1 MSDLIT
7 ELMKL
12 KSNPFPF
19 SNLISLCIP
28 IFILIIVFQITCS
41 SPAGAEIQITN
52 PGSIVV
58 VIKDELGN
66 PVPGVTVE
74 LKLPGP
80 DGKLY
85 KLSDYEITK
94 TDGKNDSD
102 LKSIKSS
109 DAKSDGDVEFK
120 ADEVKG
126 NVKDGE
132 TFDIVINQPGFVELK
147 KSSTYNKAQ
156 NNPIEIKLQYIL
168 KISTKDS
175 SGIPIPGF
183 SARVNDGN
191 ELIDGSTMDADGAAD
206 GVLYNP
212 FDLKRNESGKTF
224 DISVSLPANDPQLTY
239 KETII
244 NKKQSLNIS
253 KQEELTFT
261 FERSKT
267 Q

>member
-1 MSDLIT
+1 L
-7 ELMKL
+7 
-12 KSNPFPF
+12 
-19 SNLISLCIP
+19 
-28 IFILIIVFQITCS
+28 
-41 SPAGAEIQITN
+41 
-52 PGSIVV
+52 V

-66 PVPGVTVE
+66 PVPGATVE

-85 KLSDYEITK
+85 KLADYEITK
-94 TDGKNDSD
+94 TDGKSDSD

-109 DAKSDGDVEFK
+109 EAKSDGDVEFK

-147 KSSTYNKAQ
+147 KSWTYNKSQ
-156 NNPIEIKLQYIL
+156 NDPIEIKLKYIL
-168 KISTKDS
+168 KISAKDNS
-175 SGIPIPGF
+175 DTPIPGF
-183 SARVNDGN
+183 SVRVNGGD
-191 ELIDGSTMDADGAAD
+191 ELIDGSAKDADGAAD
-206 GVLYNP
+206 GVLYSP
-212 FDLKRNESGKTF
+212 FELMRSESGKTF
-224 DISVSLPANDPQLTY
+224 DITVSLPVNNTGITY
-239 KETII
+239 KEPILT
-244 NKKQSLNIS
+244 KKQSLNIS